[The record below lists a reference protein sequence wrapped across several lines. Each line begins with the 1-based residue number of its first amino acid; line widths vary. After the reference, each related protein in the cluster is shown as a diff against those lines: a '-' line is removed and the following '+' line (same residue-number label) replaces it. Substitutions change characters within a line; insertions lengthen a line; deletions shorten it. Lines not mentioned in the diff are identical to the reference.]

1 MGDLIPYSEICE
13 KLTNAGVVRCN
24 EPTYNYIV
32 RSFLSGV
39 FISFSFL
46 FGVVA
51 TIESGQTIMFALCF
65 AIGLDYILFLNCY
78 LFTGDLVPV
87 VLCALNRRAPD
98 KKLIYALAMT
108 YIFNALGCVFG
119 AFFTGWATG
128 LSSNPYDNWVGQ
140 KVAAYCYKKTHMN
153 YGNMFAKAMIC
164 NALVS
169 IATFMAN
176 MTTSYCGKVLAV
188 FLAIGNFSILG
199 LEHCM
204 ANWFCLSNGLMQ
216 KDGIKNMT
224 WKATILNL
232 LIVSIGSAV
241 GSCVFVS
248 LPAFLQQY
256 SDRQKALDNASSADM
271 NDSDQKSD
279 EEIKDDAVKV

>member
-1 MGDLIPYSEICE
+1 MGDLVSYSEICE
-13 KLTNAGVVRCN
+13 KLTLAGVTRCN
-24 EPTYNYIV
+24 QPTYNFIV

-87 VLCALNRRAPD
+87 VLCALNRRAPAG
-98 KKLIYALAMT
+98 KLIYALGMT

-140 KVAAYCYKKTHMN
+140 KVALYCYKKTHMN

-176 MTTSYCGKVLAV
+176 MTTSYCGKCLAV
-188 FLAIGNFSILG
+188 FLAIGNFSTLG

-232 LIVSIGSAV
+232 IIVSIGNAI

-256 SDRQKALDNASSADM
+256 SDKPESLDNNDM
-271 NDSDQKSD
+271 PNLDNDKKSD
-279 EEIKDDAVKV
+279 EDVASL

>member
-1 MGDLIPYSEICE
+1 MSDMISYSEICDR
-13 KLTNAGVVRCN
+13 LTNAGVVRCN
-24 EPTYNYIV
+24 EPTYNFII

-51 TIESGQTIMFALCF
+51 QIQSGQTIMFALCF
-65 AIGLDYILFLNCY
+65 AIGLDYIIFLNTY

-87 VLCALNRRAPD
+87 VLCALNRRAPAG
-98 KKLIYALAMT
+98 KLLYALGMT
-108 YIFNALGCVFG
+108 YVFNALGCVFG

-128 LSSNPYDNWVGQ
+128 LSRDPYDGFIGQ
-140 KVAAYCYKKTHMN
+140 KVAEYCFKKTHMN
-153 YGNMFAKAMIC
+153 YGNMFAKACIC

-176 MTTSYCGKVLAV
+176 MTQSYCGKVLAV
-188 FLAIGNFSILG
+188 FLAIGNFSTLG

-216 KDGIKNMT
+216 KDGIAKMT
-224 WKATILNL
+224 WKNTILNL
-232 LIVSIGSAV
+232 LIVSLGNAV

-256 SDRQKALDNASSADM
+256 SDKQKALANSLDHQKDDEKH
-271 NDSDQKSD
+271 DSDSG
-279 EEIKDDAVKV
+279 EAVSI